1 MAEHLKIPFLN
12 LANYPKIPEVIKK
25 LPERVDEMM
34 SEVADMYQ
42 RDVEYEIKT
51 LNAQVEPILIVCLGI
66 MVLILALGVFLPI
79 WDFGKVAIHKQ

>member
-12 LANYPKIPEVIKK
+12 LANYPKKPEVIKK
-25 LPERVDEMM
+25 LPERLDEMM